1 MRYTKDEIIAR
12 LNKTLAEGKPIL
24 TSGAGT
30 GISAKFTEKGGA
42 DLIVVYNSGRYRM
55 SGYSSWAGLLPI
67 GDANAIVMQMG
78 EREILPIV
86 KDTPVLAGV
95 FASDP
100 TRDISY
106 FLQQVKNAGFS
117 GVINFP
123 TIGVLEGQFRD
134 NLESTGIGYQREV
147 DMIKL
152 ANEMGMFTMAYVFDP
167 EQAASMAEV
176 GIDAIVAHM
185 GNTTGGTVGQEN
197 VIALDKSVEKISEI
211 SAAARKIKQNVYVLC
226 HGGPIALPEDVAYV
240 YERTDVD
247 GFVGAS
253 SVERL
258 PVEKPLEEAT
268 RAFKSLKLSK
278 HK

>member
-1 MRYTKDEIIAR
+1 MT
-12 LNKTLAEGKPIL
+12 
-24 TSGAGT
+24 
-30 GISAKFTEKGGA
+30 
-42 DLIVVYNSGRYRM
+42 
-55 SGYSSWAGLLPI
+55 GYSSWAGLLPI

-78 EREILPIV
+78 EREVLPIV

-95 FASDP
+95 FAGDP
-100 TRDISY
+100 TREMSY
-106 FLQQVKNAGFS
+106 FLQEVKRVGFS

-123 TIGVLEGQFRD
+123 TIGVLEGQFRE

-147 DMIKL
+147 DMIKM
-152 ANEMGMFTMAYVFDP
+152 ANEMGLFTMAYVFDP

-197 VIALDKSVEKISEI
+197 VMALDKSVEKISEI
-211 SAAARKIKQNVYVLC
+211 SAAARKIKPEVFVLC
-226 HGGPIALPEDVAYV
+226 HGGPIALPEDAAYV
-240 YERTDVD
+240 FERTDVD

-253 SVERL
+253 SIERL

-278 HK
+278 NRK